1 MDLIN
6 TINPAELMQKFGD
19 NKIEAA
25 KYISRTHNVKLKEA
39 KSIVESLYYQN
50 RDLLPDIWAPTKT
63 IGTYFQIDD
72 NNKKWAPLV
81 GIFKPQVAGIYSYS
95 DILEYELLE
104 DGDSITK
111 GGLGRAVIGGALFG
125 GVGAIVGSVT
135 GGKKQK
141 KIVTSMSIKI
151 TTKNIDTPAVY
162 INFITGKTKTNSL
175 TYKAAVNCAQEVMSV
190 LAQIIAQ
197 NENTQS
203 NPPESHPDKID
214 PANEI
219 RKYKQLLD
227 DGIITQDEFESKKKQ
242 LLNL

>member
-6 TINPAELMQKFGD
+6 TINPAEIMQKFGD
-19 NKIEAA
+19 NKTEAA
-25 KYISRTHNVKLKEA
+25 KYISRSHNIKLKEA

-50 RDLLPDIWAPTKT
+50 QDLLPTIWAPTKT

-81 GIFKPQVAGIYSYS
+81 GIFKPQVAGIYNYS

-104 DGDSITK
+104 DGDTLTK

-125 GVGAIVGSVT
+125 GVGAIVGGVT

-151 TTKNIDTPAVY
+151 TTKNMDAPTIY
-162 INFITGKTKTNSL
+162 INFITGKTKTNSSI
-175 TYKAAVNCAQEVMSV
+175 YKAATYCAQETLST
-190 LAQIIAQ
+190 LAQIVAQ
-197 NENTQS
+197 NEDAQPDPTQ
-203 NPPESHPDKID
+203 NPSSETG
-214 PANEI
+214 PADEI

-227 DGIITQDEFESKKKQ
+227 DGIITQEEFESKKKQ